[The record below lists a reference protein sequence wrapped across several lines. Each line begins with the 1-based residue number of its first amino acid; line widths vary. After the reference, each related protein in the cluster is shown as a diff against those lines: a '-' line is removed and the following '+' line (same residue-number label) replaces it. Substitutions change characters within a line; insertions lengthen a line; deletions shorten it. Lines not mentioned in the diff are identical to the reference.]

1 MRTLR
6 CILVEDEL
14 PALRYLQMLCSQ
26 LPDVEVVKSFNN
38 PAKFLDELEGLEF
51 DACVLDIRMPVFN
64 GLQVVRRLQGK
75 AVMFSTAYK
84 EYAAEAF
91 DLDAV
96 DYLRKP
102 YQLDRLEKAFA
113 KAKDWL
119 AARRSVDSTFELNT
133 SRGKARVKS
142 GEIAFVEV
150 AANDRRD
157 KQIVYRDGSRVL
169 AKNITFDQ
177 LLGLLPENR
186 FCRIN
191 RKTLIAVD
199 AITSYTQQWVTF
211 SPSEGGALR
220 RFPISVQY
228 RSDFKNLMSD

>member
-1 MRTLR
+1 MANVRY
-6 CILVEDEL
+6 ILIDDEL
-14 PALRYLQMLCSQ
+14 PALQYLQMLCSQ
-26 LPDVEVVKSFNN
+26 LSDVEVVKSFNN
-38 PAKFLDELEGLEF
+38 PAKFLNELDELDF
-51 DACVLDIRMPVFN
+51 DACVLDIRMPGIN
-64 GLQVVRRLQGK
+64 GLQVARRLQGK
-75 AVMFSTAYK
+75 AIIFSTAYK

-119 AARRSVDSTFELNT
+119 GARKSADSAFELNT
-133 SRGKARVKS
+133 SKGKARVKS
-142 GEIAFVEV
+142 EEIAFIEV

-157 KQIVYRDGSRVL
+157 KEIVYRDGSRVL

-177 LLGLLPENR
+177 LLGLLPKNR

-199 AITSYTQQWVTF
+199 AITSYTQQWVSF
-211 SPSEGGALR
+211 SLSGNGVLL
-220 RFPISVQY
+220 RFPISTQY
-228 RSDFKNLMSD
+228 RSDFKDLVSG

>member
-1 MRTLR
+1 MPNIR
-6 CILVEDEL
+6 CVLVDDEF
-14 PALRYLQMLCSQ
+14 PALQYLQMLCSQ
-26 LPDVEVVKSFNN
+26 LSGIEVVKSFNDPVKLLN
-38 PAKFLDELEGLEF
+38 KIDGLDF
-51 DACVLDIRMPVFN
+51 DVCVLDIRMP
-64 GLQVVRRLQGK
+64 GIDGMQLARRLQGK
-75 AVMFSTAYK
+75 VIIFSTAHK

-113 KAKDWL
+113 KVRDLL
-119 AARRSVDSTFELNT
+119 AARRSTENAFELNT
-133 SRGKARVKS
+133 NRGKVRVKS
-142 GEIAFVEV
+142 KEIAFVEV

-157 KQIVYRDGSRVL
+157 KEIVYRDGSRVL

-177 LLGLLPENR
+177 LLRLLPEKE

-191 RKTLIAVD
+191 RKTIIASD
-199 AITSYTQQWVTF
+199 TIMSYTQQWVSCSFT
-211 SPSEGGALR
+211 EGGTIS
-220 RFPISVQY
+220 RFPISAQY